1 MEPVADIELV
11 TRFLFYGREDG
22 AYFATNGNNQIDKHT
37 ASIKRYIS
45 LFLSLVCSFYFEM
58 Y

>member
-1 MEPVADIELV
+1 MDNHIYTVSDFELA

-37 ASIKRYIS
+37 TSINR
-45 LFLSLVCSFYFEM
+45 
-58 Y
+58 